1 VAARLKGEPGAEVEM
16 RRGAFGELSV
26 RIDGQRVVETRRF
39 WVVTPASVVR
49 RVRAA
54 LSEGDQPPS

>member
-16 RRGAFGELSV
+16 RRGDLGELSV
-26 RIDGQRVVETRRF
+26 QIDGRKVVETRRF
-39 WVVTPASVVR
+39 WVATPASVVR

-54 LSEGDQPPS
+54 LAERDGPPR